1 MGLLIKQIN
10 HNGWDESWN
19 VVEYFV
25 WNDKASFEVSVIE
38 EFVNWFI
45 HGF

>member
-10 HNGWDESWN
+10 LDDMNPETLWN
-19 VVEYFV
+19 YFV